1 MMDHIK
7 PAFRSF
13 PGLLTVLISVGLFG
27 AILVVD
33 GLAQE
38 VVPPGAPSWRQAIVP
53 QAQTAVFTHEGAD
66 NSIRPWVILAS
77 RGMGHGS
84 YQGESVTPAFNRMV
98 QSEKFVP
105 VLVLLGLAALILLA
119 YRLWC
124 YKPLVPVMVV
134 SRREI
139 NGMVRCLGVVQSQEP
154 QTVRAQRTGTIEKLY
169 VAQGD
174 KVTKRQILAELTPST
189 ANHENT
195 ATSAEI
201 VRLVA
206 SADGVIAACN
216 LAIGDVVYPGTPLFQ
231 MLEADQIRVV
241 ATVSNIR
248 GAQLCEGQKAIIKM
262 ASGRESEGEVMRLDR
277 ELDPDSRKM
286 EVQVKFQDLPDLGV
300 IGEEAATFIATGRQ
314 TAPAV
319 SITAVACRNEQHGV
333 LVVDDG
339 LVYFRPIS
347 LGVQNGKWVAA
358 LEGVKEGELVIITPE
373 ASKPGKGV
381 RAEVMPAAFMEGRWI

>member
-1 MMDHIK
+1 MMTHVK

-38 VVPPGAPSWRQAIVP
+38 VVPPNALSWRQSIASP
-53 QAQTAVFTHEGAD
+53 AEPAVFAHEGAD

-77 RGMGHGS
+77 RGMRHGS
-84 YQGESVTPAFNRMV
+84 YQDISIPPAFNRIG
-98 QSEKFVP
+98 QSEEFVP

-119 YRLWC
+119 YRLWW

-134 SRREI
+134 RRREI

-169 VAQGD
+169 VAPGD

-189 ANHENT
+189 ASHENA
-195 ATSAEI
+195 ATPDES

-206 SADGVIAACN
+206 SADGLIAACN

-241 ATVSNIR
+241 ATVNNTR

-286 EVQVKFQDLPDLGV
+286 EVQVKFQDLPDLTV

-319 SITAVACRNEQHGV
+319 SITAVTCRNEQQGV

-339 LVYFRPIS
+339 LVYFRPIFP
-347 LGVQNGKWVAA
+347 GVQDGKWVAA

-373 ASKPGKGV
+373 AAKPGKDV

>member
-1 MMDHIK
+1 
-7 PAFRSF
+7 
-13 PGLLTVLISVGLFG
+13 
-27 AILVVD
+27 
-33 GLAQE
+33 
-38 VVPPGAPSWRQAIVP
+38 
-53 QAQTAVFTHEGAD
+53 
-66 NSIRPWVILAS
+66 
-77 RGMGHGS
+77 MGHGS
-84 YQGESVTPAFNRMV
+84 YQGESVPPAFNRMV

-119 YRLWC
+119 YRLWW

-139 NGMVRCLGVVQSQEP
+139 KGMVRCLGVVQSQEP

-189 ANHENT
+189 ASHENA
-195 ATSAEI
+195 ATPDES

-206 SADGVIAACN
+206 SADGLIAACN

-241 ATVSNIR
+241 ATVTNTR

-286 EVQVKFQDLPDLGV
+286 EVRVKFQDLPDLAV

-319 SITAVACRNEQHGV
+319 SITAVTCRNEQQGV

-339 LVYFRPIS
+339 LVYFRPIF
-347 LGVQNGKWVAA
+347 LGVQDGKWVAA

-373 ASKPGKGV
+373 AAKPGKDV